1 MDWITAAESVIKEQG
16 GPTHRECNPATI
28 THQVRKVNNMDENV
42 VLKELQ
48 GAIDNLKILALVALD
63 MEESHPLA
71 LPEPPEPRTV
81 AAYEQHMQAITQH
94 VAAGHRPLL
103 AKSLRDY
110 QAGFPDRAGSYLQEL
125 VGRFLQDSEYATA
138 FSPTARRQLEGYLAD
153 LGEV

>member
-1 MDWITAAESVIKEQG
+1 
-16 GPTHRECNPATI
+16 
-28 THQVRKVNNMDENV
+28 MDEKV

-48 GAIDNLKILALVALD
+48 GAIDLLRTLALVALD

-81 AAYEQHMQAITQH
+81 ATYEQHMHAMTQQ
-94 VAAGHRPLL
+94 VAAAHRPLL

-125 VGRFLQDSEYATA
+125 VGKFRQDPEYATA
-138 FSPTARRQLEGYLAD
+138 FSPAAQRQLEGYLVD
-153 LGEV
+153 LSEL